1 MQMKELKIINIM
13 IGINVVLSRQY
24 FKQEYACISYRLNG
38 VVHEMDTILVEGND
52 TVQDILQRIG
62 FSDTTYES
70 SLDGLNV
77 KVLGDKLQFTYQ
89 SQEVKVET
97 NLELFGEYRIDT
109 DRIKKT
115 IILIS
120 KQIRMEKDKKISEYV
135 YLSEEEK
142 NKILWG
148 FKGDEKKIDSNVTV
162 ITYLERFASEKGNK
176 IAITFGNKN
185 ITYSELNESANIVA
199 HNLIRNGI
207 KRDDVVGLVMER
219 SDKFIVICLALWKI
233 GAAYMPIA
241 FELPAQRLNE
251 IVNETTPAL
260 LVVEDLGLYNRLNA
274 SCKVVYVKEL
284 MDELGPDFKENL
296 NIELSGDT
304 LAYVINTSGSTGI
317 PKGVMIEQLGL
328 MNHIYAILSELGIE
342 EKTVI
347 AQTAAISFDISV
359 WQMFAA
365 FVVGARVV
373 VIPQADILDVFEF
386 VEIVKREQVTELE
399 IVPSYLKILFE
410 CVLEDEPNYFN
421 DLKNMI
427 ITGENADTTLINK
440 WFSIYVDKI
449 LINAYGPAEASDD
462 VTFERFTGKCHG
474 NVVSVGNVIQ
484 NMSIYILDEQ
494 KQLCPIGI
502 PGEMYI
508 AGIGLARGYRND
520 EEKTKS
526 AFIWHKIGDTEIRLY
541 KSGDYG
547 RWREDGSIEFLGR
560 RDEQIKIYGYRIE
573 LNEIKSVLMQHVA
586 IMDAAVLCA
595 LQETKE
601 LVAFVVLAK
610 KISVEQLREYLENR
624 LPYYMVPNRI
634 LFIEKMPLT
643 ENGKVDRKKLLKYSE
658 SN

>member
-1 MQMKELKIINIM
+1 MQIKELNIINVM
-13 IGINVVLSRQY
+13 LGINIVLSSQY
-24 FKQEYACISYRLNG
+24 FKQEYACISYRSNG
-38 VVHEMDTILVEGND
+38 VVHETDTIFVKGND
-52 TVQDILQRIG
+52 TVKGVLERIG
-62 FSDTTYES
+62 FSNTTYES

-77 KVLGDKLQFTYQ
+77 KVLGDKLQLTYQ
-89 SQEVKVET
+89 NQEVKVET
-97 NLELFGEYRIDT
+97 NLELFGKYRIDT

-115 IILIS
+115 ITLIS
-120 KQIRMEKDKKISEYV
+120 KQIQMEKDRKISEYV

-142 NKILWG
+142 DKILWE
-148 FKGDEKKIDSNVTV
+148 FKGDEKKIDSSVTV
-162 ITYLERFASEKGNK
+162 ITYLEKFASEKGNK

-185 ITYSELNESANIVA
+185 MTYSKLNESANIIA

-207 KRDDVVGLVMER
+207 KRDDVVGIAMER
-219 SDKFIVICLALWKI
+219 SAEFIVTCLALWKI
-233 GAAYMPIA
+233 GAAYMPISI
-241 FELPAQRLNE
+241 ELPARRLNE

-260 LVVEDLGLYNRLNA
+260 LIVEDLSLYNRLNG
-274 SCKVVYVKEL
+274 SCKAIYIKEL
-284 MDELGPDFKENL
+284 MCELEPDFKQNL
-296 NIELSGDT
+296 NIELAGDT

-328 MNHIYAILSELGIE
+328 MNHIYAILSELDMD

-347 AQTAAISFDISV
+347 AQTASISFDISV

-373 VIPQADILDVFEF
+373 VISKSDIMDVFEF
-386 VEIVKREQVTELE
+386 VDIVKREQVTELE
-399 IVPSYLKILFE
+399 VVPSYLKILFE
-410 CVLEDEPNYFN
+410 CVLEDEPHYFIN
-421 DLKNMI
+421 LKNMI

-440 WFSIYVDKI
+440 WFSIYADKT

-462 VTFERFTGKCHG
+462 VTFERLTGKCYG
-474 NVVSVGNVIQ
+474 NIISVGYVIQ

-520 EEKTKS
+520 DEKTKS
-526 AFIWHKIGDTEIRLY
+526 SFIWHKVGSTEIRLY

-547 RWREDGSIEFLGR
+547 RWCENGSIEFLGR
-560 RDEQIKIYGYRIE
+560 RDEQIKISGYRIE

-586 IMDAAVLCA
+586 IMNATVLCT

-610 KISVEQLREYLENR
+610 EITVEKLREYLENR

-634 LFIEKMPLT
+634 LYIGKIPLT
-643 ENGKVDRKKLLKYSE
+643 ENGKVNRKKLLKYLE
-658 SN
+658 DN